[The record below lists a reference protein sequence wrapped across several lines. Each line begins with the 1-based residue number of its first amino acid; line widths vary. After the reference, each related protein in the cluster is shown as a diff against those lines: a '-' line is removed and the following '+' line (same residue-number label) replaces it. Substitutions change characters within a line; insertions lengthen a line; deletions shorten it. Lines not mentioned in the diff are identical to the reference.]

1 MSVLEDLRKIE
12 IFKDQPEEQ
21 LAWLAQ
27 QGTEIRL
34 ETGESLFE
42 MGAPAD
48 RMFVFFE
55 GELELRRDGYSL
67 VYIGAGE
74 VSGLLPFSR
83 MTHFFAS
90 SYAVSRTRLASF
102 SSEIFPEMSQR
113 MPQVIARMVG
123 LMSDRV
129 REVTRM
135 DEQREKLAA
144 LGKLS
149 AGLAHELNNPAAA
162 ARRAASALGQILA
175 AARENNV
182 NLNRF
187 PFTPQQREY
196 IAKFERTTGERAAA
210 SPVRLDSL
218 EQSDREEQ
226 LATLLET
233 HHVPDAWKMAP
244 VLVEAGLQSAELDA
258 LIGQIGPEP
267 LPEVLGRVAALLTA
281 AALAREIEHSTAR
294 ISELVKSIKEYSYMD
309 QAPEQEIDLHGGLD
323 STLTM
328 MNYKIKKAEVTVL
341 REYDRD
347 LPRICAWGSELNQ
360 VWTNLIDNAVDA
372 MSKNGAGRP
381 KQLTVRTARD
391 SMGVM
396 VEIADTGPGIPGEI
410 QSRIYD
416 PFFTTKPVGEGTG
429 LGLDAVRR
437 IVEKHRGDIRLDSRP
452 GRTHFQVR
460 LPLRRISTAV
470 LSGAPVNTK

>member
-1 MSVLEDLRKIE
+1 MIEDLRKIE
-12 IFKDQPEEQ
+12 IFADQPEDQ

-34 ETGESLFE
+34 QPGESLFE
-42 MGAPAD
+42 VGAPAD

-55 GELELRRDGYSL
+55 GEVELRRDGYSL
-67 VYIGAGE
+67 VYLGAGE

-90 SYAVSRTRLASF
+90 SAATAPTRLASF
-102 SSEIFPEMSQR
+102 SSKIFPEMLQR

-162 ARRAASALGQILA
+162 ARRAASALGQTLA

-187 PFTPQQREY
+187 PFSPEQREY
-196 IAKFERTTGERAAA
+196 IARFERKTGERAAA
-210 SPVRLDSL
+210 APVALNSL

-226 LATLLET
+226 LVTLLET
-233 HHVPDAWKMAP
+233 HHVTDAWKLAP
-244 VLVEAGLQSAELDA
+244 VLVEAGVESAELDA
-258 LIGQIGPEP
+258 LIEHIGAEA

-281 AALAREIEHSTAR
+281 AALAREIEHATAR
-294 ISELVKSIKEYSYMD
+294 ISELVKAIKEYSYMD
-309 QAPEQEIDLHGGLD
+309 QAPEQEIDLHAGLD

-328 MNYKIKKAEVTVL
+328 MNYKIRKAEVSVV
-341 REYDRD
+341 REYDRS

-360 VWTNLIDNAVDA
+360 VWTNLIDNAIDA
-372 MSKNGAGRP
+372 MSTNGAGGS

-391 SMGVM
+391 PMGVM
-396 VEIADTGPGIPGEI
+396 VEIADSGPGIPKEI
-410 QSRIYD
+410 QGRIYD
-416 PFFTTKPVGEGTG
+416 PFFTTKPVGQGTG

-437 IVEKHRGDIRLDSRP
+437 IVEKHRGDIRMDSTP
-452 GRTHFQVR
+452 GCTRFQVR
-460 LPLRRISTAV
+460 LPRTQQPSAQLT
-470 LSGAPVNTK
+470 NQT